1 MGYIYE
7 AMDRAKEAIA
17 KVFYKEE
24 DYKEAF
30 EIIDR
35 RWDCQLHK
43 PLHAAGFFLNPQ
55 FFYNLAGGEV
65 DREVS
70 TGFYEAVMKLIPD
83 VGEQEKVYTQL
94 STYRHGDGMF
104 GTPVAVRLIDSQP
117 PTIWWENFGSDTPD
131 LRSFAIKVLSLTCSS
146 SGCERNW
153 SIFENVH
160 AKRRNRLDQQRMND
174 LVYVKYN
181 RALKRRYEA
190 RGRLDPI
197 SLTNIDES
205 NEWVTGRME
214 EDEEDE
220 LVFEG
225 DDLTWGVVAR
235 ASGVDEPAYDTR
247 GKGKGK
253 EPETSSRKQVEK
265 GKGSKSK
272 GKGKGK
278 SVGGN
283 TSKLIDEE
291 EEEEEEEFN
300 ENDPQFS
307 EEEDDDD
314 FED

>member
-17 KVFYKEE
+17 NVFDKEE

-43 PLHAAGFFLNPQ
+43 
-55 FFYNLAGGEV
+55 LAEGEV
-65 DREVS
+65 DKEVS
-70 TGFYEAVMKLIPD
+70 TGFYEAVLKLIPD

-94 STYRHGDGMF
+94 FVYRHGDGMF
-104 GTPVAVRLIDSQP
+104 GTPVAVRLRDSQP
-117 PTIWWENFGSDTPD
+117 PAIWWENFGSDTLD

-160 AKRRNRLDQQRMND
+160 AKRRNMLDQQRMND

-214 EDEEDE
+214 DDEEDE

-225 DDLTWGVVAR
+225 DDLMWGVVAR

-283 TSKLIDEE
+283 TFKLIDEDE
-291 EEEEEEEFN
+291 IEFEDLESRDEEFN
-300 ENDPQFS
+300 ENGPQFS
-307 EEEDDDD
+307 EEEEGEDDD
-314 FED
+314 FDDEED